1 MPKLDSQTT
10 LTANHLTPNKRE
22 GGLPLAR
29 TGSGVAFWIHVT
41 PRSRHPGVG
50 GLHGDALRVAVQEPP
65 VDSAAN
71 QGCVRALA
79 KVLDVRRSAV
89 DLDPGSTGR
98 RKRVRVEGD
107 PGVLAARLEGLAAN
121 PHSR

>member
-1 MPKLDSQTT
+1 M
-10 LTANHLTPNKRE
+10 TPDPHD
-22 GGLPLAR
+22 GGLQLAQ

-41 PRSRHPGVG
+41 PRSRRPAVG
-50 GLHGDALRVAVQEPP
+50 GLHGDALRVAIKEPP
-65 VDSAAN
+65 VDGAAN